1 MATISGTSAIKNN
14 AQLTCTYS
22 LTVTQG
28 TQSVANNTTTINYEY
43 YVLYDTASVQFVGT
57 TRPNAGTIKV
67 VINGSTVATKTVP
80 LTNGITDGT
89 YIISKT
95 SGTISVP
102 HNADGTK
109 TVSYSISMISGTDQ
123 NNYNYVWNAS
133 SKTGSLALTTIA
145 RQSSISSIT
154 GSALGSAVTVAISR
168 NSSSY
173 THKVEYDFAGS
184 GYTTASSD
192 ATTSC
197 SFTPALSLASNI
209 PNATSGTLTVRITTF
224 NGTTKI
230 GSTVTK
236 TQTLSLPASAVPTL
250 TSITA
255 TIGADNTSG
264 KLGIYVKG
272 YSTCK
277 LTINGASGV
286 YGSTIKSY
294 SITGGGFSGSSSTY
308 TTTTLNTAGTIT
320 FTGTITDSRGRTAN
334 KTVSITVY
342 DYSVPSLTITAVRC
356 DSAGNPTSSGT
367 YVKIVPKYT
376 YASVNNQNSVSGTVT
391 DNANIMSKALSTSET
406 AILLNTYPTT
416 SGYTFTA
423 SLTDKVSS
431 SAVNA
436 YASIGTDE
444 RILNIKESGTGAA
457 FGGFATKDNAVEFF
471 WSIYDKNGYELSL
484 DKIYP
489 VGAVYISTSS
499 TDPGTLFGGT
509 WTQIQ
514 NQFLLAAGSSYTA
527 GGTGGAST
535 VTLSAS
541 NMPAHTHSVSL
552 TAASAGAH
560 THGGTAASAGAH
572 THGQHSS
579 TWMNTTP
586 LVGVIPTSGTWAAK
600 DGSYATKSAG
610 AHTHSITASS
620 AGAHTHSVSGN
631 TGSKGSGT
639 AFSIM
644 PPYVA
649 VYMWKRT
656 A

>member
-1 MATISGTSAIKNN
+1 MATISGTSTIVNN
-14 AQLTCTYS
+14 NLLTCTYS

-28 TQSVANNTTTINYEY
+28 TQSVENNTTTINYSY
-43 YVLYDTASVQFVGT
+43 YVLFDTNGVYFTGT

-109 TVSYSISMISGTDQ
+109 TVSYSISMSQGTDQ
-123 NNYNYVWNAS
+123 NNYNYVWRAS
-133 SKTGSLALTTIA
+133 SKTGSLPLTTIA
-145 RQSSISSIT
+145 RQSSISSII

-168 NSSSY
+168 NSDSY

-184 GYTTASSD
+184 GYTTASSN

-209 PNATSGTLTVRITTF
+209 PNATSGTLTVRVTTF
-224 NGTTKI
+224 SGTKKI
-230 GSTVTK
+230 GSAVTK

-255 TIGADNTSG
+255 AIGADNTSG

-277 LTINGASGV
+277 LTINGASGI

-308 TTTTLNTAGTIT
+308 TTATLNTAGTIT
-320 FTGTITDSRGRTAN
+320 FTGTITDSRGRTAS

-342 DYSVPSLTITAVRC
+342 DYSAPSLTITAVRC
-356 DSAGNPTSSGT
+356 DSEGNPTSSGT

-376 YASVNNQNSVSGTVT
+376 YASVNNQNSVNGTVV
-391 DNANIMSKALSTSET
+391 DNASIMSKALSTSET

-436 YASIGTDE
+436 YASVGTDE

-509 WTQIQ
+509 WEQLKDR
-514 NQFLLAAGSSYTA
+514 FLLGAGDTYSN
-527 GGTGGAST
+527 GETGGKASHTLT
-535 VTLSAS
+535 VDE
-541 NMPAHTHSVSL
+541 MPTHTHKQN
-552 TAASAGAH
+552 AH
-560 THGGTAASAGAH
+560 SHV
-572 THGQHSS
+572 QHNY
-579 TWMNTTP
+579 TWYNHSGK
-586 LVGVIPTSGTWAAK
+586 VDGKIPTSGAFNAEASNSSNFSTN
-600 DGSYATKSAG
+600 STTATNQ
-610 AHTHSITASS
+610 
-620 AGAHTHSVSGN
+620 N
-631 TGSKGSGT
+631 TGGGQ
-639 AFSIM
+639 AHNNM
-644 PPYVA
+644 PPYLV

>member
-1 MATISGTSAIKNN
+1 MATISGTSTIVNN
-14 AQLTCTYS
+14 SLLTCIYS

-28 TQSVANNTTTINYEY
+28 TQSVENNTTTINYSY
-43 YVLYDTASVQFVGT
+43 YVLFDTDGVYFTGT

-109 TVSYSISMISGTDQ
+109 TVSYSISMSQGTDQ
-123 NNYNYVWNAS
+123 NNYNYVWGAS
-133 SKTGSLALTTIA
+133 SKTGSLPLTTIA

-168 NSSSY
+168 NSDSY

-184 GYTTASSD
+184 GYTTASSN

-209 PNATSGTLTVRITTF
+209 PNSTSGTLTVRITTF
-224 NGTTKI
+224 SGTTQI
-230 GSTVTK
+230 GSAVTK

-308 TTTTLNTAGTIT
+308 TTTTLNAAGTIT
-320 FTGTITDSRGRTAN
+320 FTGTITDSRGRTAS

-342 DYSVPSLTITAVRC
+342 DYSAPSLTITAVRC

-376 YASVNNQNSVSGTVT
+376 YASVNNQNSVNGTVT
-391 DNANIMSKALSTSET
+391 DNASIMSKALSTSET

-436 YASIGTDE
+436 YASVGTDE

-471 WSIYDKNGYELSL
+471 
-484 DKIYP
+484 
-489 VGAVYISTSS
+489 
-499 TDPGTLFGGT
+499 
-509 WTQIQ
+509 
-514 NQFLLAAGSSYTA
+514 
-527 GGTGGAST
+527 
-535 VTLSAS
+535 
-541 NMPAHTHSVSL
+541 
-552 TAASAGAH
+552 
-560 THGGTAASAGAH
+560 
-572 THGQHSS
+572 
-579 TWMNTTP
+579 
-586 LVGVIPTSGTWAAK
+586 
-600 DGSYATKSAG
+600 
-610 AHTHSITASS
+610 
-620 AGAHTHSVSGN
+620 
-631 TGSKGSGT
+631 
-639 AFSIM
+639 
-644 PPYVA
+644 
-649 VYMWKRT
+649 
-656 A
+656 